1 MMKWPLRQLFS
12 KKYQVNL
19 VLNRLEGL
27 STSES
32 EESKLYVDLKWKG
45 PKGALGSRFRSMK
58 REKTNALPLEYSGCI
73 TWNKEFEHVCV
84 LTNDKAGV
92 FQPWHVYF
100 VLCKALPETSK
111 GKPSVLGTAILD
123 LGFLAAS
130 GNASNF
136 PTTLPVK
143 CKTGDRDVEATF
155 GITFSLSELRTVYE
169 AGFES
174 VHRLMAPAMACI
186 GGDPYAWEPEDD
198 DVGKVHPDVEKKKK
212 SSKELSR
219 EQVLGLKGK
228 KNLPVEDVDPNDGG
242 KFSPRSDGSVQDA
255 LDLFD
260 SDWVDDSDYEYGEE
274 VEEPNIGQFVSYGTL
289 TGVNLVVEG
298 ALPHHAEEAAGAV
311 TDEIEVRDNIHSRAA
326 VMATPKVDTT
336 PEELSTSESGE
347 PVPQGSLMSMLSWRK
362 RKLSFRSPRSR
373 GEPLLNKAYGE
384 EGGDEIDWHRRQ
396 AESNTEFPEPTR
408 QKSEDSV
415 AAVAG
420 ALDFGETLFAV
431 GTWEEKDLISRD
443 GRTQLSTNV
452 FFASFDQRSES
463 AAGESACTA
472 LVAVIADWLHKHPT
486 LVPSKAEFDMLIREG
501 SAEWRNL
508 CTVEAFKD
516 RFADKHF
523 DLETVIEA
531 AVRPLSV
538 VPEKSFVGFFVPEGV
553 SESLDFLQD
562 AMSFDSIWEEVE
574 RAGPAVYIVSWN
586 DHFFVLK
593 LEEDRCYIIDTLGER
608 LQEGGEQAY
617 ILQFD
622 AQTSLGPA
630 PIPKAEDSKIAIQ
643 PETAAAEVSD
653 SLALVKVGT
662 DSDPTPPASDAA
674 ATSSETPMELV
685 VSTEKVHNGGKAT
698 CCQFIK
704 EFFAALPLRE
714 LQSDIKKGLL
724 GKVPLHQRLQIEFH
738 YTTSRPCTQL
748 VPV

>member
-1 MMKWPLRQLFS
+1 
-12 KKYQVNL
+12 
-19 VLNRLEGL
+19 
-27 STSES
+27 
-32 EESKLYVDLKWKG
+32 
-45 PKGALGSRFRSMK
+45 
-58 REKTNALPLEYSGCI
+58 
-73 TWNKEFEHVCV
+73 
-84 LTNDKAGV
+84 
-92 FQPWHVYF
+92 
-100 VLCKALPETSK
+100 
-111 GKPSVLGTAILD
+111 
-123 LGFLAAS
+123 
-130 GNASNF
+130 
-136 PTTLPVK
+136 
-143 CKTGDRDVEATF
+143 
-155 GITFSLSELRTVYE
+155 
-169 AGFES
+169 
-174 VHRLMAPAMACI
+174 
-186 GGDPYAWEPEDD
+186 
-198 DVGKVHPDVEKKKK
+198 
-212 SSKELSR
+212 
-219 EQVLGLKGK
+219 
-228 KNLPVEDVDPNDGG
+228 
-242 KFSPRSDGSVQDA
+242 
-255 LDLFD
+255 
-260 SDWVDDSDYEYGEE
+260 
-274 VEEPNIGQFVSYGTL
+274 
-289 TGVNLVVEG
+289 
-298 ALPHHAEEAAGAV
+298 
-311 TDEIEVRDNIHSRAA
+311 
-326 VMATPKVDTT
+326 
-336 PEELSTSESGE
+336 
-347 PVPQGSLMSMLSWRK
+347 
-362 RKLSFRSPRSR
+362 
-373 GEPLLNKAYGE
+373 
-384 EGGDEIDWHRRQ
+384 
-396 AESNTEFPEPTR
+396 
-408 QKSEDSV
+408 
-415 AAVAG
+415 
-420 ALDFGETLFAV
+420 
-431 GTWEEKDLISRD
+431 
-443 GRTQLSTNV
+443 V

-643 PETAAAEVSD
+643 PETAAAEVTD